1 MVTGKYKVAMYKGKY
16 IVSVHFSTWQSFI
29 LPKIFIHW
37 VNFFS
42 AVRKSILVA
51 DAFVSTFWKY
61 IFRLLLYSSALKFLY
76 ARLSRKMSLDFGRD
90 RQLSHADCTSR
101 YKRVSFFFGVRSS
114 LATYRSTSG
123 AETNGPTP
131 KSFNFSR
138 LLFWHLSIFNSSVS
152 FLVTPVQ
159 VSWFC

>member
-76 ARLSRKMSLDFGRD
+76 ARLSRKMSLNFGRD
-90 RQLSHADCTSR
+90 RQLSQAYCTSR

-123 AETNGPTP
+123 AETNGPP
-131 KSFNFSR
+131 PS
-138 LLFWHLSIFNSSVS
+138 LSISIGCYSGVCQSSILQS
-152 FLVTPVQ
+152 L
-159 VSWFC
+159 SW